1 VRVLFAASEAFPWM
15 KTGGL
20 GDVAGYLPRALQ
32 RAGARVTLALPGY
45 ADLLAR
51 LTVDL
56 HTVTHVP
63 CLQGYA
69 LLKEATGPDGVRLWI
84 VDHPLFGE
92 RGGNPYVGPDGHPWP
107 DNDLRFGL
115 FNQVLARVVADAL
128 APDAHFD
135 LAHCHDWQTGLLPV
149 YLDVEGHHLP
159 SVFTIHNLSYQGLFP
174 RETLT
179 RLQLPAHYW
188 SPEGLE
194 FHGHFSFIKG
204 GLVYAD
210 KLTTVSPTYAREIQT
225 EAFGYGLAGLLRH
238 RSADLVGI
246 LNGIDTEQWNPATDP
261 HLPCHYDADHLDAK
275 ADCKAALQRRYGWN
289 PEEGFLLGTVGRMV
303 HQKGTDL
310 LLDALPELME
320 LPVRLVLVG
329 SGEAALEDRA
339 LAAES
344 EWPGRVGCYIGYDED
359 LAHLLEAGADAFLM
373 PSRFEPC
380 GLNQMYSQ
388 VYGTPPIVSHTGGLA
403 DTVVGANDATLR
415 DGTATGFFLPS
426 LDAAGLVTAVQAA
439 LALYQQPDAWRRL
452 QRNGMAR
459 DFSWDRSAQEY
470 MALYRALG

>member
-1 VRVLFAASEAFPWM
+1 MRVLFAASEAFPWI

-32 RAGARVTLALPGY
+32 QAGAEVTLALPGY
-45 ADLLAR
+45 ARLLAQ
-51 LTVDL
+51 LEL

-69 LLKEATGPDGVRLWI
+69 LLKEARGPDGVRLWV
-84 VDHPLFGE
+84 VDHPLFAE
-92 RGGNPYVGPDGHPWP
+92 RDGNPYVGPDGHPWP

-115 FNQVLARVVADAL
+115 FSQVLARVVAGGL
-128 APDAHFD
+128 APGARFD
-135 LAHCHDWQTGLLPV
+135 RVHCHDWQTGLLPV
-149 YLDVEGHHLP
+149 YLREADHRLP
-159 SVFTIHNLSYQGLFP
+159 TVFTIHNLSYQGLFP
-174 RETLT
+174 RDTLH
-179 RLQLPAHYW
+179 RLQLPDHYW
-188 SPEGLE
+188 SPQGLE
-194 FHGHFSFIKG
+194 FHGQFSFIKG

-210 KLTTVSPTYAREIQT
+210 RLTTVSPTYAREIQT

-238 RSADLVGI
+238 RAADLVGI
-246 LNGIDTEQWNPATDP
+246 LNGIDTSVWNPATDP
-261 HLPCHYDADHLDAK
+261 HLPCHYDARHLQE
-275 ADCKAALQRRYGWN
+275 KAACKEALQQRFDWIPR
-289 PEEGFLLGTVGRMV
+289 PDTFLLGTVGRMV

-320 LPVRLVLVG
+320 LPLRIVLVG
-329 SGEAALEDRA
+329 SGDPALEDRA
-339 LAAES
+339 LAAEG
-344 EWPGRVGCYIGYDED
+344 EWPGRFACYIGYDEG

-403 DTVVGANDATLR
+403 DTVVGANEATLR
-415 DGTATGFFLPS
+415 DGSATGFFLPS
-426 LDAAGLVTAVQAA
+426 LDSAGLVTAVQSA
-439 LALYQQPDAWRRL
+439 LTLYRQREPWRVL

-459 DFSWDRSAQEY
+459 DFSWARSARAY
-470 MALYRALG
+470 LKLYRALG